1 VSAEGTVG
9 DRTTCARHRNVE
21 TYLRCGKCGTPICP
35 KCLVHTP
42 VGARCPKCAAPPK
55 SARRGAGPATYA
67 LAGLVGLGIGMLG
80 GVILVIVPFGA
91 LAILP
96 LLLTGF
102 LVGEAI
108 SAVARRWYG
117 PSLAVLAFVCAV
129 VGPLLGRALLIAP
142 LLPVEGAAAKASA
155 ALLTA
160 GRSVGGLELLLLLIA
175 GVIAATRL
183 QGR

>member
-1 VSAEGTVG
+1 MWAEGTVG

-21 TYLRCGKCGTPICP
+21 THLRCGKCGTPICP

-55 SARRGAGPATYA
+55 SARRGAGPLTYV
-67 LAGLVGLGIGMLG
+67 LAGLVGLGIGMVG
-80 GVILVIVPFGA
+80 GIVLVIVPFGA
-91 LAILP
+91 FVILP

-102 LVGEAI
+102 LVGEGM
-108 SAVARRWYG
+108 SATARRWYV
-117 PSLAVLAFVCAV
+117 PSLAVLAFVCAT

-142 LLPVEGAAAKASA
+142 LLPVEGAAGKAAA
-155 ALLTA
+155 ALLTV
-160 GRSVGGLELLLLLIA
+160 GRTVGGFELLLLLVA
-175 GVIAATRL
+175 GVIAATRI

>member
-1 VSAEGTVG
+1 VAEGTVG

-42 VGARCPKCAAPPK
+42 VGARCPRCAAPPK
-55 SARRGAGPATYA
+55 SASRGAAPLTYV
-67 LAGLVGLGIGMLG
+67 LAGLVGLGIGMIG
-80 GVILVIVPFGA
+80 GVVLVVVPFGA

-96 LLLTGF
+96 ILLTGF

-117 PSLAVLAFVCAV
+117 PGLAVLAFGCALI
-129 VGPLLGRALLIAP
+129 GPLIGRALLVAP

-155 ALLTA
+155 ALLTV
-160 GRSVGGLELLLLLIA
+160 GRSVGGFELLLLLLA
-175 GVIAATRL
+175 GVFAATRL

>member
-55 SARRGAGPATYA
+55 SAYRGAGPATYV
-67 LAGLVGLGIGMLG
+67 LSGLVGLGIGMLG
-80 GVILVIVPFGA
+80 GVVLVVVPFGA
-91 LAILP
+91 LALLP
-96 LLLTGF
+96 MLLTGF

-108 SAVARRWYG
+108 SATARRWYG
-117 PSLAVLAFVCAV
+117 PGLAILAFACAAL
-129 VGPLLGRALLIAP
+129 GPLLGRAVLIAP
-142 LLPVEGAAAKASA
+142 LLPVEGVAAKASL
-155 ALLTA
+155 ALLTV
-160 GRSVGGLELLLLLIA
+160 GRSVGAFELLLLMAA
-175 GVIAATRL
+175 GILAATRL